1 MRASHVY
8 MQFFLVTLLTKNKNF
23 NFYFFNWSWTRGSS
37 SSLRAI
43 GPGGPGIIAA
53 EKKNKK
59 RFDSS
64 ARPVVIRSMTQRSR
78 KLDKKQHKLNRAS

>member
-1 MRASHVY
+1 

-53 EKKNKK
+53 EKKIKK
-59 RFDSS
+59 DLT
-64 ARPVVIRSMTQRSR
+64 A
-78 KLDKKQHKLNRAS
+78 ASIPW

>member
-37 SSLRAI
+37 PSLRAI
-43 GPGGPGIIAA
+43 GPGGPGVVAA
-53 EKKNKK
+53 H
-59 RFDSS
+59 SS
-64 ARPVVIRSMTQRSR
+64 L
-78 KLDKKQHKLNRAS
+78 K